1 MNEKAYDSK
10 HRALI
15 VVDVQNDFLPGGS
28 LAVKNGDD
36 VIAPINRLL
45 AERSRLFDAVVA
57 TQDWHP
63 SSHESFAHQHID
75 RNPGELIEL
84 HGLTQV
90 LWPDH
95 CVQGSRGAEFS
106 SELMVQKFDRIFT
119 KGSDPRV
126 DSYSGFF
133 DNGRRSDTGL
143 NFWLKEQGITKLVI
157 AGLATDYC
165 VKFTVIDALK
175 LGFAVSVITDAVRGV
190 NLTPGDS
197 EKALAEM
204 TMAGAR
210 LVSTKSICEMEI

>member
-1 MNEKAYDSK
+1 MNENGYHPK

-28 LAVKNGDD
+28 LAVKHGDD

-63 SSHESFAHQHID
+63 SRHESFAHQHLGKS
-75 RNPGELIEL
+75 PGEMINL

-106 SELMVQKFDRIFT
+106 SELMVQKIDLVFT

-133 DNGRRSDTGL
+133 DNGRRGDTGL
-143 NFWLKEQGITKLVI
+143 NMWLKEQCITKLVI

-165 VKFTVIDALK
+165 VKFTVLDALK
-175 LGFAVSVITDAVRGV
+175 LGFSVSVITDAVRGV
-190 NLTPGDS
+190 NLSPDDS

-204 TMAGAR
+204 TKAGAR